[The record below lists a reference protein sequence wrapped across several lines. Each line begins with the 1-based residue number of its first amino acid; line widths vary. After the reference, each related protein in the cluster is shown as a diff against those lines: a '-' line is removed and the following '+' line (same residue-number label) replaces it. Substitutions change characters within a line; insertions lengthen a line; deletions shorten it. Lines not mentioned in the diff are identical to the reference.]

1 MSVVHFLNVKEGD
14 CSIINHVSGHI
25 SVIDVS
31 NARKE
36 YTEEVNIS
44 AMVKALFEAR
54 EAGSGNFNQKA
65 YPVNPIEYMKSFG
78 ITSIFRFILTH
89 PDMDHMDG
97 IKDLFEEFSPINFH
111 DTDNKKEIEF
121 DENSVYRE
129 EDWYFYKKLRDS
141 NPEENP
147 KRLTTFSNAD
157 IQYLTK
163 DKNGNPP
170 GDALYILSPT
180 PELVEEANETEDF
193 NDCSYVILHK
203 SLWGNVLF
211 SGDANNKTWDYI
223 LSKHEKYIKDI
234 DLLIAPH
241 HGRKSDRDYS
251 FLDVINPKMTFFG
264 NARAEDLAYSA
275 WNYRNL
281 PYITNNQANCMVVDM
296 NDINMPIYVTNE
308 KFAKQENFFTTFFN
322 DKFKAWFLKNIK

>member
-31 NARKE
+31 HARKE

-89 PDMDHMDG
+89 PDMDHMGG
-97 IKDLFEEFSPINFH
+97 IKDLFEEFRPINFH

-121 DENSVYRE
+121 DESSAYRE

-141 NPEENP
+141 NPKEDP

-157 IQYLTK
+157 ISYLTK
-163 DKNGNPP
+163 DWNGNPP

-193 NDCSYVILHK
+193 NDCSYVILYRGFG
-203 SLWGNVLF
+203 GNVLF
-211 SGDANNKTWDYI
+211 SGDAYDKTWNHVVSNHKN
-223 LSKHEKYIKDI
+223 LIKNI

-251 FLDVINPKMTFFG
+251 FLDTINPKMTFFG

-281 PYITNNQANCMVVDM
+281 PYITNNQANCMVVNM
-296 NDINMPIYVTNE
+296 NDINMPIYVTNK
-308 KFAKQENFFTTFFN
+308 KFAEQENFPTMFN

>member
-1 MSVVHFLNVKEGD
+1 MSIVHFLNVKEGD
-14 CSIINHVSGHI
+14 CSIINHISGHI

-36 YTEEVNIS
+36 CTKEVNYS
-44 AMVKALFEAR
+44 AILKALFGEK

-78 ITSIFRFILTH
+78 MTSIFRFILTH

-121 DENSVYRE
+121 DENSAYRE
-129 EDWYFYKKLRDS
+129 EDWHFYKKLRNS
-141 NPEENP
+141 NPKEDP

-157 IQYLTK
+157 IPYLTK
-163 DKNGNPP
+163 DENGNPP

-193 NDCSYVILHK
+193 NDCSYVILQK
-203 SLWGNVLF
+203 SPYGNVLF
-211 SGDANNKTWDYI
+211 CGDANNKTWEYI
-223 LSKHEKYIKDI
+223 LSEHEKDIKDI

-264 NARAEDLAYSA
+264 NAPAEDLAYSA

-281 PYITNNQANCMVVDM
+281 PYITNNQAGCMVVDM
-296 NDINMPIYVTNE
+296 NNINLPIYVTNE
-308 KFAKQENFFTTFFN
+308 NYAKQQYFLSFFN
-322 DKFKAWFLKNIK
+322 EKFKAWFLKNIK

>member
-1 MSVVHFLNVKEGD
+1 MSVFHFLNVKEGD
-14 CSIINHVSGHI
+14 CSIIDHISGHI

-31 NARKE
+31 NASKE
-36 YTEEVNIS
+36 HTKEINIS
-44 AMVKALFEAR
+44 ALVKALLEAR
-54 EAGSGNFNQKA
+54 EAVSGNFNQKA

-97 IKDLFEEFSPINFH
+97 IKDLFKEFSPANFH

-121 DENSVYRE
+121 DESSAYHE
-129 EDWYFYKKLRDS
+129 EDWLFYKKLRAS

-147 KRLTTFSNAD
+147 KRLTTFSNTD
-157 IQYLTK
+157 IKYLTR
-163 DKNGNPP
+163 DENGNPP

-180 PELVEEANETEDF
+180 PGLIEEANETEDF
-193 NDCSYVILHK
+193 NDCSYVILYK
-203 SLWGNVLF
+203 GFGGNVLF
-211 SGDANNKTWDYI
+211 SGDAYDKTWNHVI
-223 LSKHEKYIKDI
+223 SNHKNLIKNI

-251 FLDVINPKMTFFG
+251 FLDVLNPKMTFFG

-296 NDINMPIYVTNE
+296 DDTNMPIYVTNK
-308 KFAKQENFFTTFFN
+308 KFAEQENLLAIYN
-322 DKFKAWFLKNIK
+322 DKLKAWFLKNIR

>member
-1 MSVVHFLNVKEGD
+1 MSIVHFLNVKEGD
-14 CSIINHVSGHI
+14 CSIIEHTSGHV

-36 YTEEVNIS
+36 YTEAEKLS
-44 AMVKALFEAR
+44 ALVKALMEK
-54 EAGSGNFNQKA
+54 GSGNFNQKA
-65 YPVNPIEYMKSFG
+65 YPVNPVEYMKSFG

-121 DENSVYRE
+121 DESSVYRK
-129 EDWYFYKKLRDS
+129 EDWLFYKELRDS

-147 KRLTTFSNAD
+147 KRLTIFSNAD
-157 IQYLTK
+157 IKYLTR
-163 DKNGNPP
+163 DENGNRP

-180 PELVEEANETEDF
+180 PELVEEANETENF
-193 NDCSYVILHK
+193 NECSYIILQK
-203 SLWGNVLF
+203 SPCGNVLF
-211 SGDANNKTWDYI
+211 TGDADNKTWDYVV
-223 LSKHEKYIKDI
+223 SEHKKDIKNI

-251 FLDVINPKMTFFG
+251 FLDVMNPKMTFFG
-264 NARAEDLAYSA
+264 NAPAENLAYSA
-275 WNYRNL
+275 WSYRNL
-281 PYITNNQANCMVVDM
+281 PYITNNQAGCMVVDM
-296 NDINMPIYVTNE
+296 NNIELPIYVTNE
-308 KFAKQENFFTTFFN
+308 KFAKQQYIFTTFN

>member
-14 CSIINHVSGHI
+14 CSIIEHTSGHI

-36 YTEEVNIS
+36 YTEAEKLS
-44 AMVKALFEAR
+44 ALVKALMEK
-54 EAGSGNFNQKA
+54 GSGNFNQKA
-65 YPVNPIEYMKSFG
+65 YPVNPVEYMKSFG

-97 IKDLFEEFSPINFH
+97 IKDFFEEFSPINFH

-121 DENSVYRE
+121 DESSVYRE
-129 EDWYFYKKLRDS
+129 EDWLFYKELRDS

-147 KRLTTFSNAD
+147 KRLTIFSNAD
-157 IQYLTK
+157 IKYLTR
-163 DKNGNPP
+163 DENGNRP

-180 PELVEEANETEDF
+180 PELVEEANETENF
-193 NDCSYVILHK
+193 NECSYIILQK
-203 SLWGNVLF
+203 SPCGNVLF
-211 SGDANNKTWDYI
+211 TGDADNKTWDYVV
-223 LSKHEKYIKDI
+223 SEHKKDI
-234 DLLIAPH
+234 ENVDLLIAPH

-251 FLDVINPKMTFFG
+251 FLDVMNPKMTFFG
-264 NARAEDLAYSA
+264 NAPAENLAYSA
-275 WNYRNL
+275 WSYRNL
-281 PYITNNQANCMVVDM
+281 PYITNNQAGCMVVDM
-296 NDINMPIYVTNE
+296 NNIELPIYVTNE
-308 KFAKQENFFTTFFN
+308 KFAKQQYIFTTFN

>member
-1 MSVVHFLNVKEGD
+1 MSIVHFLNVKEGD
-14 CSIINHVSGHI
+14 CSIIEHTSGHI

-36 YTEEVNIS
+36 YTEAEKLS
-44 AMVKALFEAR
+44 ALVKALMEK
-54 EAGSGNFNQKA
+54 GSGNFNQKA
-65 YPVNPIEYMKSFG
+65 SPVNPIEYMKSFG

-97 IKDLFEEFSPINFH
+97 IKNLFEEFSPANFY
-111 DTDNKKEIEF
+111 DTDNGREIEF
-121 DENSVYRE
+121 NENSPYRE
-129 EDWYFYKKLRDS
+129 EDWLFYKNLRDTK
-141 NPEENP
+141 PQTCP
-147 KRLTTFSNAD
+147 QRLTLFSGDDAA
-157 IQYLTK
+157 YRTK
-163 DKNGNPP
+163 NWEGNPP

-203 SLWGNVLF
+203 SPWWGNVLF
-211 SGDANNKTWDYI
+211 SGDAHNKTWEYVI
-223 LSKHEKYIKDI
+223 SKYEKHIKDI

-251 FLDVINPKMTFFG
+251 FLDVVNPKMTFFG

-281 PYITNNQANCMVVDM
+281 AYITNNQANCMVVDM
-296 NDINMPIYVTNE
+296 NDINMPIYVTNK
-308 KFAKQENFFTTFFN
+308 KFAEQQYIFTTFN
-322 DKFKAWFLKNIK
+322 DEFKAWFLKNIR

>member
-14 CSIINHVSGHI
+14 CSIVNHDSGHI

-36 YTEEVNIS
+36 STVEDNIS
-44 AMVKALFEAR
+44 ALVKALFEAK

-65 YPVNPIEYMKSFG
+65 YPVNPVEYMKSFG

-121 DENSVYRE
+121 DENSVYHE
-129 EDWYFYKKLRDS
+129 VDWNFYKKLRDS
-141 NPEENP
+141 NPKEDP

-163 DKNGNPP
+163 DGNGNPP

-180 PELVEEANETEDF
+180 PELVEGANETGDF

-203 SLWGNVLF
+203 GLWGNVLF
-211 SGDANNKTWDYI
+211 SGDANNKTWEYV
-223 LSKHEKYIKDI
+223 LSEHGKYIKNI

-275 WNYRNL
+275 WKYRNL

-296 NDINMPIYVTNE
+296 NNIKMPIYVTNK
-308 KFAKQENFFTTFFN
+308 KFAEQQNVFAFSN
-322 DKFKAWFLKNIK
+322 DEFKAWFLKNIK

>member
-1 MSVVHFLNVKEGD
+1 VSVVHFLNVKEGD

-36 YTEEVNIS
+36 YTEEENIS
-44 AMVKALFEAR
+44 AMIKALFEAR
-54 EAGSGNFNQKA
+54 VSGSGNFNQKA

-97 IKDLFEEFSPINFH
+97 IKDLFEEFNPVNFH
-111 DTDNKKEIEF
+111 DTNNKKEIEF
-121 DENSVYRE
+121 DENSVYCE
-129 EDWYFYKKLRDS
+129 EDWHFYKKLRDS
-141 NPEENP
+141 NPQEGP
-147 KRLTTFSNAD
+147 KRLTTFSSAD
-157 IQYLTK
+157 IPYLTK
-163 DKNGNPP
+163 DWNGNPL

-193 NDCSYVILHK
+193 NDCSYVILYK
-203 SLWGNVLF
+203 GFGGDVLF
-211 SGDANNKTWDYI
+211 SGDAYDKTRNHVVSNHKN
-223 LSKHEKYIKDI
+223 LIKDI

-281 PYITNNQANCMVVDM
+281 PYITNNQTNNCMVVDM
-296 NDINMPIYVTNE
+296 NDINMPIYVTNK
-308 KFAKQENFFTTFFN
+308 KFAEQENFLTIFN
-322 DKFKAWFLKNIK
+322 DKFKAWFLKNIR

>member
-1 MSVVHFLNVKEGD
+1 LSIVHFLNVKEGD
-14 CSIINHVSGHI
+14 CSIIEHTSGHI

-36 YTEEVNIS
+36 YTEAEKLS
-44 AMVKALFEAR
+44 ALVKALMEK
-54 EAGSGNFNQKA
+54 GSGNFNQKA
-65 YPVNPIEYMKSFG
+65 SPVNPIEYMKSFG

-97 IKDLFEEFSPINFH
+97 IKNLFEEFSPANFY
-111 DTDNKKEIEF
+111 DTDNGREIEF
-121 DENSVYRE
+121 NENSPYRE
-129 EDWYFYKKLRDS
+129 EDWLFYKNLRDTK
-141 NPEENP
+141 PQTCP
-147 KRLTTFSNAD
+147 QRLTLFSGDDAA
-157 IQYLTK
+157 YRTK
-163 DKNGNPP
+163 NWEGNPP

-203 SLWGNVLF
+203 SPWWGNVLF
-211 SGDANNKTWDYI
+211 SGDAHNKTWEYVI
-223 LSKHEKYIKDI
+223 SKYEKHIKDI

-251 FLDVINPKMTFFG
+251 FLDVVNPKMTFFG

-281 PYITNNQANCMVVDM
+281 AYITNNQANCMVVDM
-296 NDINMPIYVTNE
+296 NDINMPIYVTNK
-308 KFAKQENFFTTFFN
+308 KFAEQQYIFTTFN
-322 DKFKAWFLKNIK
+322 DEFKAWFLKNIR

>member
-1 MSVVHFLNVKEGD
+1 MSIVHFLNVKEGD
-14 CSIINHVSGHI
+14 CSIIEHTSGHV

-31 NARKE
+31 NTRKK
-36 YTEEVNIS
+36 YTEAEKLS
-44 AMVKALFEAR
+44 ALVKALMEK
-54 EAGSGNFNQKA
+54 GSGNFNQKA

-121 DENSVYRE
+121 DESSVYRE
-129 EDWYFYKKLRDS
+129 EDWLFYKELRDS

-157 IQYLTK
+157 IKYLTR
-163 DKNGNPP
+163 DENGNRP

-193 NDCSYVILHK
+193 NDCSYVILYK
-203 SLWGNVLF
+203 GFGGDVLF
-211 SGDANNKTWDYI
+211 SGDAYDKTWDHVI
-223 LSKHEKYIKDI
+223 SIHKDLIKNI

-251 FLDVINPKMTFFG
+251 FLEVINPKMTFFG

-296 NDINMPIYVTNE
+296 DDTNMPIYVTNK
-308 KFAKQENFFTTFFN
+308 KFAEQENLLTIFN
-322 DKFKAWFLKNIK
+322 DKFKGWFLKNIK